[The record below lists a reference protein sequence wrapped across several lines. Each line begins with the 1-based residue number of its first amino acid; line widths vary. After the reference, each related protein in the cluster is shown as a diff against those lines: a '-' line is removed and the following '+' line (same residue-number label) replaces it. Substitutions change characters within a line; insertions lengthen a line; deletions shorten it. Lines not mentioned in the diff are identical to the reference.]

1 MNPNLDKIFEMEK
14 RNLEKDN
21 LLKRSEK
28 DKVNMEMYSIGHAIY
43 DKFSKL

>member
-1 MNPNLDKIFEMEK
+1 MNPNLDKILDMEK

-28 DKVNMEMYSIGHAIY
+28 DKVNMEMYSKGHAIY